1 MGVVEGRDANGRV
14 RVRLYLPD
22 GAVTE
27 DGMGEEGA
35 RAGTKRSR
43 SGRATTTTNA
53 NANANAKKDGDS
65 ERFRAMRNAL
75 TATASKGE
83 WCWELK
89 NLANISTVTREWLA
103 IHAFPSLPYASVVL
117 SGTPASAGAAAGRRR
132 RASAAARRRRAWC
145 ARRRRGSPL
154 TRDEEGV
161 GERVRERVA
170 K

>member
-1 MGVVEGRDANGRV
+1 MKGGGGFRENDLVSLVGGGWWEREGGRGRGRGRALGVVEGRDANGSV

-27 DGMGEEGA
+27 DGMGERGA

-43 SGRATTTTNA
+43 SGRATTTT

-89 NLANISTVTREWLA
+89 NLANISTVTASGWRFTPFRR
-103 IHAFPSLPYASVVL
+103 FP
-117 SGTPASAGAAAGRRR
+117 
-132 RASAAARRRRAWC
+132 
-145 ARRRRGSPL
+145 
-154 TRDEEGV
+154 TRPSC
-161 GERVRERVA
+161 
-170 K
+170 